1 MEAYF
6 ETLLTIYS
14 IVKSESSPE
23 TYLCTPHE
31 IILRQSQDWTTI
43 QGHLDQL
50 EKETFINV
58 KHLDKIAVCITSKG
72 IEKSKTLK
80 NNFVSNNF
88 SFSNEQA
95 ALVTKDLQVKI
106 E

>member
-1 MEAYF
+1 MEAYH

-50 EKETFINV
+50 EKEHFITI
-58 KHLDKIAVCITSKG
+58 KHLDKIAVCITAAG
-72 IEKSKTLK
+72 IAKSKALK
-80 NNFVSNNF
+80 NNFVTNNF
-88 SFSNEQA
+88 SFSNEKE
-95 ALVTKDLQVKI
+95 ALTTKDLAD
-106 E
+106 